1 MSTGTT
7 EGGNEPLLL
16 KPERAAVLLS
26 IGRTKVY
33 ELMRSGALPSVRF
46 GGSRRIPAT
55 ALYEFVA
62 RLEKGEEAA

>member
-1 MSTGTT
+1 M
-7 EGGNEPLLL
+7 LL

-55 ALYEFVA
+55 ALRQFVA
-62 RLEKGEEAA
+62 QLEEDGEAA